1 MNGNGVL
8 LKKGVEEFN
17 LTVAYASSE
26 YDKVQLMVEEVSRP
40 GLPLSGF
47 FSHFERLRLQVIGHV
62 EADYLQTLTH
72 ERKVQIFDKL
82 FS

>member
-1 MNGNGVL
+1 MNANGVL
-8 LKKGVEEFN
+8 LKSVVEEFN
-17 LTVAYASSE
+17 LTVAYASKD

-62 EADYLQTLTH
+62 EADYLLKLTL
-72 ERKVQIFDKL
+72 VLNIMIFE
-82 FS
+82 